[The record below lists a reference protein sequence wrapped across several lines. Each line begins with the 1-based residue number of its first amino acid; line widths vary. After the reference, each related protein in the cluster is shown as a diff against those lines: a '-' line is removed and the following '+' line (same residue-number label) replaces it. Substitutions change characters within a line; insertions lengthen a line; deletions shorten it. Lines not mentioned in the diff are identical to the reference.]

1 MSAFSVL
8 LPGSGDSHPYVLN
21 RRIRELLLLAASAV
35 IPLAL
40 ALAISLE
47 VSKPNLLLV
56 FGLIVGGI
64 GILTL
69 VGSDRYP
76 MTLTLIVLYLGLL
89 EGPVKLGS
97 GAHEEAS
104 VIRDILIFAVCLG
117 AVLRLL
123 VKRESITLPS
133 LSAWPLAY
141 AVLVLIEALNPNT
154 HGILK
159 VLGGYRQQLEW
170 VPFFFFGYVVMRSR
184 ERFRKLFLVLGV
196 LALANGAVSTYQ
208 TRLSPG
214 QLASW
219 GPGYRELV
227 FGASGISAR
236 TYASGGVSRVRPPA
250 LGTDAGFG
258 GAVGVVALPGLL
270 ALLATGTLRR
280 RWPVLLLCLGALAG
294 VATGLGRLQVVGAV
308 VALFA
313 FTALS
318 FSSAGR
324 HITRPLAAMLALLV
338 LALPLGAIFVS
349 YEGSSTFSRYTELA
363 PSNVTEAKDTKVNEV
378 EHIPHQIVQAPF
390 GVGLG
395 TVGASAGFG
404 GLQKE
409 LLEGHNTGGESQY
422 KFVVDELGLPG
433 LLLWVGLL
441 LTTLWLA
448 LPRLRRVVNFELRM
462 ELAAIVS
469 PVIAMAVMGFSGPV
483 MSSAALGPFF
493 WFAAGVVAYWFSGP
507 GRRVAMGETATVG
520 MTAAYALA

>member
-1 MSAFSVL
+1 MSAFSAL
-8 LPGSGDSHPYVLN
+8 LPGMGESHPYVLN
-21 RRIRELLLLAASAV
+21 RRIRELMLIGASAA
-35 IPLAL
+35 IPVAL

-56 FGLIVGGI
+56 LGLIVGGL
-64 GILTL
+64 GIVAL

-76 MTLTLIVLYLGLL
+76 MTLTFIVLYLGLL

-97 GAHEEAS
+97 GGHEAAS
-104 VIRDILIFAVCLG
+104 VIRDILIFAVVLG
-117 AVLRLL
+117 AMLRLL
-123 VKRESITLPS
+123 VKRESITLPPMS
-133 LSAWPLAY
+133 GWVLAY
-141 AVLVLIEALNPNT
+141 GALVLVESFNPAT

-159 VLGGYRQQLEW
+159 ILGGFRQQLEW
-170 VPFFFFGYVVMRSR
+170 LPFFFFGYLVMRSK
-184 ERFRKLFLVLGV
+184 ERFRRLFLILGV

-208 TRLSPG
+208 SRLSPG

-236 TYASGGVSRVRPPA
+236 TFASGGAARVRPPA

-258 GAVGVVALPGLL
+258 GAVGLLALPGTL
-270 ALLATGTLRR
+270 ALLATGGLRR

-308 VALFA
+308 IALFA
-313 FTALS
+313 FTALA

-324 HITRPLAAMLALLV
+324 QITRPLAALLAVLV
-338 LALPLGAIFVS
+338 LALPLGAVLVS
-349 YEGSSTFSRYTELA
+349 YVGGSAFSRYTELA
-363 PSNVTEAKDTKVNEV
+363 PDKVTEAKDTKTNEV
-378 EHIPHQIVQAPF
+378 THIPSQIAAAPF

-404 GLQKE
+404 GVQKNV
-409 LLEGHNTGGESQY
+409 LEGHGAGAESQY
-422 KFVVDELGLPG
+422 KFVLDELGLPG

-441 LTTLWLA
+441 VTMLVQA
-448 LPRLRRVVNFELRM
+448 LPKLRRIVDFELRM
-462 ELAAIVS
+462 QIAAIVS
-469 PVIAMAVMGFSGPV
+469 PIIAMAVMGYSGPV

-493 WFAAGVVAYWFSGP
+493 WFAAGVIAYWFAGP
-507 GRRVAMGETATVG
+507 GRQIAFGR
-520 MTAAYALA
+520 AAPGSVRRERQLA